1 MTEVNETVLRPGDE
15 IPESMLDEIKNGKGD
30 DEDEQ

>member
-1 MTEVNETVLRPGDE
+1 MSEQELPVIQPGDE
-15 IPESMLDEIKNGKGD
+15 IPETMLDEIKNGKGD